1 MPRLGS
7 LASKAAPARPPSSDP
22 CVARRQYAAC
32 ASMQVRHSRRSA
44 AARHARERARA
55 CTSAWKSTSRRPS
68 TSASARPCRARHAAS
83 PSPSRRTAVSDSS
96 SVHSATTVQMEPP
109 IQPYSEAFCHLR
121 PRMGRQAWLPCQGL
135 VTPDPGQR
143 RAAPRAPRAAPPRRG
158 ASGHARP
165 APQHG
170 RLPPPLGRARAAP
183 PHSLLPHAERLRA
196 VRVRRTERL
205 SSAKPQQHAT
215 RASLRRLQHAAGG
228 GKQAPGR
235 QGLRRGR
242 PAHRRGHDLQAGR
255 MYAARARRTPAACLT
270 PTRRAHRRCRQA
282 RRCGQRPPTPWRAPR
297 HRLLLG
303 GLPGRAPLHRLLVG
317 EDAGLAG
324 PDDMVRAKVHGHQH
338 LLELRRARAP
348 ARRAACGG
356 RAERACGTGGRGRR
370 APC

>member
-135 VTPDPGQR
+135 VTLTRGK
-143 RAAPRAPRAAPPRRG
+143 AAPRHAPPAPPRPG
-158 ASGHARP
+158 AARADTPAQPRSTAACRRRWGAHERRRRTACCPTRSACGLCACGAPSGFPAQSHNSMPPAPPSAACSMQRAEASRPQVARVSAEADRRTAAATTRRP
-165 APQHG
+165 AGCTP
-170 RLPPPLGRARAAP
+170 RARAAHP
-183 PHSLLPHAERLRA
+183 LRA
-196 VRVRRTERL
+196 
-205 SSAKPQQHAT
+205 
-215 RASLRRLQHAAGG
+215 
-228 GKQAPGR
+228 
-235 QGLRRGR
+235 
-242 PAHRRGHDLQAGR
+242 
-255 MYAARARRTPAACLT
+255 
-270 PTRRAHRRCRQA
+270 
-282 RRCGQRPPTPWRAPR
+282 
-297 HRLLLG
+297 
-303 GLPGRAPLHRLLVG
+303 
-317 EDAGLAG
+317 
-324 PDDMVRAKVHGHQH
+324 
-338 LLELRRARAP
+338 
-348 ARRAACGG
+348 
-356 RAERACGTGGRGRR
+356 
-370 APC
+370 

>member
-32 ASMQVRHSRRSA
+32 ASMQGRHSRRSA
-44 AARHARERARA
+44 AARHARESARA

-143 RAAPRAPRAAPPRRG
+143 RAAPRAP
-158 ASGHARP
+158 
-165 APQHG
+165 QHG

-205 SSAKPQQHAT
+205 SSAKPRQHAT

-242 PAHRRGHDLQAGR
+242 PAHRRGHDSQAGR

-270 PTRRAHRRCRQA
+270 PTRRAHGRCRQA
-282 RRCGQRPPTPWRAPR
+282 RRRGRGPPTPWRAPR
-297 HRLLLG
+297 
-303 GLPGRAPLHRLLVG
+303 HRLLVG

-324 PDDMVRAKVHGHQH
+324 PDDVVRAKVHGHQH